1 MFMAV
6 SFEPFRTNT
15 LILLVG
21 GNPLPNYVAAYLLT
35 QPQNRTV
42 LVHSSDTNE
51 QRQRLERVLRDE
63 NWQKIETVEVNESDP
78 VDIYNKVQQIARGAE
93 GSIGL
98 NYTGGTKAM
107 AVHAYRAIEQLQ
119 DAQERIFSYLDAR
132 TLSMVFWHHQSP
144 VRVDNQVQV
153 SLETLLALHGLDTM
167 KQNMKRSPVE
177 NLHHTRAALLDLH
190 TDPVQVKSWHAWCD
204 EKLRQDNGKLK
215 KGEINALTS
224 DDLAH
229 SSVTQ
234 ALAQDRPDLPLPQ
247 LLRDVAAP
255 LKGRSLAKWLQGDWL
270 EEYVFLQVQQVQDTD
285 PHIHDSAM
293 TINPKIGSTDFEFE
307 FDVAFM
313 RGHQFFGI
321 SVTTDDKKFVKPKLL
336 EAIVRSEQL
345 GGGEARCALVCCA
358 DSENVHKLQAE
369 TIGLPNHNYVRVF
382 GAKDL
387 PDLSEKMKAWI
398 KECVK

>member
-78 VDIYNKVQQIARGAE
+78 VDIYNKVQQIARSAE

-119 DAQERIFSYLDAR
+119 SDKEKIFSYLDAR
-132 TLSMVFWHHQSP
+132 TLSMVFWHHRSP

-153 SLETLLALHGLDTM
+153 PLETLLALHGLDIT

-177 NLHHTRAALLDLH
+177 TLHHTRAALLDLH
-190 TDPVQVKSWHAWCD
+190 TDPVQLESWHAWCD
-204 EKLRQDNGKLK
+204 EKLRRDNGKWK
-215 KGEINALTS
+215 KNGEINALRS

-229 SSVTQ
+229 ASVTQ

-255 LKGRSLAKWLQGDWL
+255 LKGDSLAKWLQGDWL

-293 TINPKIGSTDFEFE
+293 TINPEIGSTDFEF
-307 FDVAFM
+307 DVAFM
-313 RGHQFFGI
+313 HGHQFFGI
-321 SVTTDDKKFVKPKLL
+321 SVTTDETKSRTKSRLL
-336 EAIVRSEQL
+336 EVIVRSEQL

>member
-1 MFMAV
+1 
-6 SFEPFRTNT
+6 

-21 GNPLPNYVAAYLLT
+21 GNPLPNYVAVHLLA
-35 QPQNRTV
+35 QQQNRIV
-42 LVHSSDTNE
+42 LVHSPDTNE
-51 QRQRLERVLRDE
+51 QRQRLERVLRDKG
-63 NWQKIETVEVNESDP
+63 WQWIETVQVNESDP
-78 VDIYNKVQQIARGAE
+78 ADIYNKVQSIASNAQ

-132 TLSMVFWHHQSP
+132 TLSMVFWHHRSP
-144 VRVDNQVQV
+144 VRIDNQVQV

-177 NLHHTRAALLDLH
+177 TLPHTRAALLDLH

-204 EKLRQDNGKLK
+204 EKLRRDNRRWK
-215 KGEINALTS
+215 KNSEINALRS

-229 SSVTQ
+229 ASVTQ

-255 LKGRSLAKWLQGDWL
+255 LKNDKLAKWLQGDWL

-293 TINPKIGSTDFEFE
+293 TINPKIGRTDFEFE

-313 RGHQFFGI
+313 HGHQFFGI
-321 SVTTDDKKFVKPKLL
+321 SVTTDDKEFVKSKLL

-358 DSENVHKLQAE
+358 NPEDVHKLQAE